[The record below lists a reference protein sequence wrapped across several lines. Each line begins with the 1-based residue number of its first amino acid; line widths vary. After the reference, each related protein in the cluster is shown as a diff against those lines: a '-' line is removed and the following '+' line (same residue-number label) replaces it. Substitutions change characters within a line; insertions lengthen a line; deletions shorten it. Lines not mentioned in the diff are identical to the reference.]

1 MKGMLR
7 RKQISLDLLGPNDF
21 FSAPL
26 EEEEELATG
35 AADRMPT
42 MKEDEEEGIED
53 KKDELLAKEEEMKKL
68 FGPLRFSKPMKK
80 RTGGS
85 GGHGGRPSSSG
96 TEDFYDEE
104 VSDAFERYAAA
115 NAQLETQVNSMKA
128 YLKDEGVLTD
138 KIFQASK
145 DIERTQAE
153 VMEDEALLKKTL
165 LKKQAGEEVAPSETP
180 DIQSDDGIAKA
191 SKSDKIKAIACFFI
205 MLALTIVI
213 CAWKT
218 HEDEESYLRGP
229 VGLACQ
235 TNCTGSPDK
244 DFFAGHA
251 HFKSG
256 QVIEL
261 TMHMDPN
268 YHAHHAHEKVYVEV
282 FGHETETLKK
292 VIEFHPP
299 LEERE
304 TEHTKFTVDF
314 ETPEEF
320 HVLNIYTG
328 HSSESD
334 IDYDV
339 SFTLAAKV
347 LSPLAQKS
355 EIVAACIMIIVYI
368 LILLEV
374 VHRTLVAIA
383 GSMVALMFYFIMHR
397 GETESLP
404 HIMGHM
410 EWSTLGLLFGMMLL
424 VGELSHTGI
433 FEFCAVRLLVASKGS
448 FVRLNVLL
456 CSLTAV
462 ASAFLDNVTTMLLV
476 APVTIDMCNILD
488 VDPRPYLIGEVILSN
503 IGGTATLIGDPPNII
518 IGSSFEDIGFVDFIV
533 HILPAIFL
541 ICIPVSLL
549 CMNWIYRYYFT
560 ANAMKTL
567 DTDKLKKT
575 YPIYDEPRLLI
586 AGTVTAFVILL
597 FFLHP
602 VHHKDTAWIA
612 LLGAFVTIAFTNPHD
627 VQDVLRN
634 HVEWDTL
641 LFFAGL
647 FVLVEVCAS
656 MGLLSLIGNALAN
669 YIESQAEEKQL
680 SVAITMLLWVSAFT
694 SAFLDNIPYTATMIP
709 VVKILADS
717 LDTLPLKTLAWAL
730 SFGACLG
737 GNGTLLGASA
747 NIVTAG
753 ISTNKGFEISFL
765 NFLYPGMVTM
775 IITTALANLYMLIRY
790 AW

>member
-1 MKGMLR
+1 LIHNPYGVDNISQSPRIRQSSVPLNASNRVKQNSLPDTRTPRRVRQSSIPKDLMKGMLR

-21 FSAPL
+21 FAAPL
-26 EEEEELATG
+26 EEDEGLAIDT
-35 AADRMPT
+35 ADRMPT
-42 MKEDEEEGIED
+42 MKEDEEEGIEE
-53 KKDELLAKEEEMKKL
+53 KKDETIAHEDEMKKL
-68 FGPLRFSKPMKK
+68 FGPLRFSAPMKK
-80 RTGGS
+80 RKSGGG
-85 GGHGGRPSSSG
+85 GGHGGRPSSSE

-104 VSDAFERYAAA
+104 VSDAFQRYAAA
-115 NAQLETQVNSMKA
+115 NSLLESQMNSIKS

-138 KIFQASK
+138 KIFQTSK

-153 VMEDEALLKKTL
+153 MMEDEALLKKTL
-165 LKKQAGEEVAPSETP
+165 LKKQTDETLVLSENQEV
-180 DIQSDDGIAKA
+180 QSDDGIVRA
-191 SKSDKIKAIACFFI
+191 SKSDKIKAIVCFFI

-218 HEDEESYLRGP
+218 HEDEESYVRGP

-256 QVIEL
+256 QVVEL

-282 FGHETETLKK
+282 FGHETETVKK

-304 TEHTKFTVDF
+304 TEQKKFTVDF
-314 ETPEEF
+314 ERPEEF

-328 HSSESD
+328 HSSELD

-339 SFTLAAKV
+339 SFTLSAKV

-355 EIVAACIMIIVYI
+355 EIIAACIMIIVYI

-383 GSMVALMFYFIMHR
+383 GSMIALMFYFIMHR

-424 VGELSHTGI
+424 VGELSHTGV

-448 FVRLNVLL
+448 FVRLNSLL
-456 CSLTAV
+456 CTLTAI

-518 IGSSFEDIGFVDFIV
+518 
-533 HILPAIFL
+533 
-541 ICIPVSLL
+541 VS
-549 CMNWIYRYYFT
+549 NTHY
-560 ANAMKTL
+560 
-567 DTDKLKKT
+567 
-575 YPIYDEPRLLI
+575 
-586 AGTVTAFVILL
+586 G
-597 FFLHP
+597 
-602 VHHKDTAWIA
+602 
-612 LLGAFVTIAFTNPHD
+612 
-627 VQDVLRN
+627 
-634 HVEWDTL
+634 
-641 LFFAGL
+641 
-647 FVLVEVCAS
+647 CAS
-656 MGLLSLIGNALAN
+656 LIKRKLS
-669 YIESQAEEKQL
+669 
-680 SVAITMLLWVSAFT
+680 
-694 SAFLDNIPYTATMIP
+694 
-709 VVKILADS
+709 ILK
-717 LDTLPLKTLAWAL
+717 PLTY
-730 SFGACLG
+730 SFI
-737 GNGTLLGASA
+737 NTDWKF
-747 NIVTAG
+747 I
-753 ISTNKGFEISFL
+753 
-765 NFLYPGMVTM
+765 
-775 IITTALANLYMLIRY
+775 
-790 AW
+790 

>member
-1 MKGMLR
+1 MCSGEFFLHTDPGGPHRQFVQYPLAVDHTPGPSRIRQNSVPSAVSSPRVKQNSGPDTRTGRVRQSSIPKDLMKGMLR

-26 EEEEELATG
+26 EEDEELAG
-35 AADRMPT
+35 VAQERMPT

-53 KKDELLAKEEEMKKL
+53 KKTEPVVQEDEMMKL
-68 FGPLRFSKPMKK
+68 FAPLRFSKPMKR
-80 RTGGS
+80 RTGGG
-85 GGHGGRPSSSG
+85 GGHGGRPSSSSG
-96 TEDFYDEE
+96 AEEFYDEE

-115 NAQLETQVNSMKA
+115 NALLESQVKSMKA
-128 YLKDEGVLTD
+128 YLQDEGVLTD
-138 KIFQASK
+138 KILQTSK
-145 DIERTQAE
+145 DMEHTQAE
-153 VMEDEALLKKTL
+153 IVEDEALLKKSL
-165 LKKQAGEEVAPSETP
+165 LKKQVDDKAVTSENQDSTL
-180 DIQSDDGIAKA
+180 DDGIVRA
-191 SKSDKIKAIACFFI
+191 SKSDKMKAIACFVI

-282 FGHETETLKK
+282 FGHETETVKK

-304 TEHTKFTVDF
+304 TEHKKFTIDF

-320 HVLNIYTG
+320 HVLNVYTG
-328 HSSESD
+328 HSSDSAV
-334 IDYDV
+334 DYDV

-355 EIVAACIMIIVYI
+355 EIIAACIMIIVYI

-383 GSMVALMFYFIMHR
+383 GSMIALMFYFIMHR

-448 FVRLNVLL
+448 FVRLNILL

-518 IGSSFEDIGFVDFIV
+518 VSSTYCV
-533 HILPAIFL
+533 
-541 ICIPVSLL
+541 
-549 CMNWIYRYYFT
+549 YTYY
-560 ANAMKTL
+560 
-567 DTDKLKKT
+567 
-575 YPIYDEPRLLI
+575 
-586 AGTVTAFVILL
+586 
-597 FFLHP
+597 
-602 VHHKDTAWIA
+602 
-612 LLGAFVTIAFTNPHD
+612 
-627 VQDVLRN
+627 
-634 HVEWDTL
+634 
-641 LFFAGL
+641 
-647 FVLVEVCAS
+647 
-656 MGLLSLIGNALAN
+656 
-669 YIESQAEEKQL
+669 
-680 SVAITMLLWVSAFT
+680 
-694 SAFLDNIPYTATMIP
+694 
-709 VVKILADS
+709 
-717 LDTLPLKTLAWAL
+717 
-730 SFGACLG
+730 
-737 GNGTLLGASA
+737 
-747 NIVTAG
+747 
-753 ISTNKGFEISFL
+753 
-765 NFLYPGMVTM
+765 
-775 IITTALANLYMLIRY
+775 
-790 AW
+790 